1 MNLESEL
8 ARTISRNLDD
18 TTPRR
23 GRPAATSEGWRRVA
37 HFLSLLLAV
46 VIVAL
51 IVSLGASRAM
61 QP

>member
-1 MNLESEL
+1 MSEADW
-8 ARTISRNLDD
+8 ARAISRNLDD

-23 GRPAATSEGWRRVA
+23 GRPPGTSEGWRRAA

-51 IVSLGASRAM
+51 VVALGASRGASW
-61 QP
+61 